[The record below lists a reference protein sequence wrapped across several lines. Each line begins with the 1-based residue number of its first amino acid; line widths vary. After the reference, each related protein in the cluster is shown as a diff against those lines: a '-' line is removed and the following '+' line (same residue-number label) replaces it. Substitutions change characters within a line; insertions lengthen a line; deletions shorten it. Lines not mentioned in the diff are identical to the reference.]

1 MKILRIIILI
11 FTTLF
16 YFQLSH
22 ANEKIAFINID
33 IIFNNSLTGKKISKN
48 LEDFKNKNLKKLKVR
63 EEEILEKEK
72 KLLSQKNILSKE
84 DFNIKVSELKKEINL
99 FKESKKNLS
108 TEFEKKRLEEL
119 NIFMKTITPVIEDY
133 ITKNSITLV
142 FNQKNLFIADKK
154 YDITDEILKII
165 NKDS

>member
-1 MKILRIIILI
+1 MKILRTIILI

-48 LEDFKNKNLKKLKVR
+48 LEDFKNKNLKKLKVK

-72 KLLSQKNILSKE
+72 KLLSQKNILNKE
-84 DFNIKVSELKKEINL
+84 DFNTKVSELKKEINL

-119 NIFMKTITPVIEDY
+119 NIFMKTITPVIEEY

>member
-1 MKILRIIILI
+1 MKILRTIILI

-33 IIFNNSLTGKKISKN
+33 TIFNNSLTGKKISKN
-48 LEDFKNKNLKKLKVR
+48 LENFKNKNLKKLKVK

-72 KLLSQKNILSKE
+72 KLLSQKNILNKE
-84 DFNIKVSELKKEINL
+84 DFNTKVSELKKEINL

-119 NIFMKTITPVIEDY
+119 NIFMKTITPVIEEY

>member
-22 ANEKIAFINID
+22 ADEKIAFINID
-33 IIFNNSLTGKKISKN
+33 TIFNNSLTGKKISKN

-108 TEFEKKRLEEL
+108 NEFEKKRLEEL

>member
-1 MKILRIIILI
+1 M
-11 FTTLF
+11 
-16 YFQLSH
+16 
-22 ANEKIAFINID
+22 
-33 IIFNNSLTGKKISKN
+33 
-48 LEDFKNKNLKKLKVR
+48 
-63 EEEILEKEK
+63 EKEK

>member
-1 MKILRIIILI
+1 M
-11 FTTLF
+11 
-16 YFQLSH
+16 
-22 ANEKIAFINID
+22 
-33 IIFNNSLTGKKISKN
+33 
-48 LEDFKNKNLKKLKVR
+48 
-63 EEEILEKEK
+63 EKEK
-72 KLLSQKNILSKE
+72 KLLSHKNILRKE

-154 YDITDEILKII
+154 YDLTDEILKII

>member
-1 MKILRIIILI
+1 MKILRTIILI

-22 ANEKIAFINID
+22 ADEKIAFINID
-33 IIFNNSLTGKKISKN
+33 TIFNNSLTGKKISKN

-142 FNQKNLFIADKK
+142 FNQKNLFIADKI

>member
-1 MKILRIIILI
+1 M
-11 FTTLF
+11 
-16 YFQLSH
+16 
-22 ANEKIAFINID
+22 
-33 IIFNNSLTGKKISKN
+33 
-48 LEDFKNKNLKKLKVR
+48 
-63 EEEILEKEK
+63 EKEK
-72 KLLSQKNILSKE
+72 KLLSQKNILNKE
-84 DFNIKVSELKKEINL
+84 DFNTKVSELKKEINL

>member
-22 ANEKIAFINID
+22 ADEKIAFINID
-33 IIFNNSLTGKKISKN
+33 TIFNNSLTGKKISKN

>member
-1 MKILRIIILI
+1 MKILRTIILI

-22 ANEKIAFINID
+22 ADEKIAFINID
-33 IIFNNSLTGKKISKN
+33 TIFNNSLTGKKISKN